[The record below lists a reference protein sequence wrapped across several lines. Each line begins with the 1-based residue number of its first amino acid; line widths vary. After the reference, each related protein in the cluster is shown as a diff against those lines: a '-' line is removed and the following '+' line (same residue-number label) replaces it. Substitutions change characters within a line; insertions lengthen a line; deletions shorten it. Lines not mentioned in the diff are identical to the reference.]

1 MEYTEYVIRLFW
13 DEEAEVWVATN
24 DALGLALESDSIEVL
39 IEKVKLALPEL
50 LSLNNVMFGILV
62 TTNKI

>member
-24 DALGLALESDSIEVL
+24 DALAGRCNYNGEYRSTIYIRRNVWRF
-39 IEKVKLALPEL
+39 KEL
-50 LSLNNVMFGILV
+50 N
-62 TTNKI
+62 